1 MFESDLLNR
10 AAAAAALVEGRRRRY
25 WRLQR
30 QAVEDAFP
38 AAGQK
43 EVKAR
48 TIAMWSTIQGF
59 LALARAG
66 RIAPVMIEPLSQE
79 ETVKAVLDVAMGWR
93 GAASPGDA
101 SAGTAGRARAKGSFG
116 KALGRLGLALGQ
128 R

>member
-1 MFESDLLNR
+1 ME
-10 AAAAAALVEGRRRRY
+10 E
-25 WRLQR
+25 
-30 QAVEDAFP
+30 AFP

-66 RIAPVMIEPLSQE
+66 RIAPIMIEPLSQE

-93 GAASPGDA
+93 GGAGAADA
-101 SAGTAGRARAKGSFG
+101 TSGTAGRARAKGSFG
-116 KALGRLGLALGQ
+116 KALDRLGLAPGTPLGPRLSSLLSQ
-128 R
+128 VDWLVDAVADEGAVLVET